1 MNEETWREQLMDE
14 ELLKELVKRQVNEN
28 VKKGRWMDRCTVG
41 ALLFISWMAKTATTS
56 QN

>member
-1 MNEETWREQLMDE
+1 MDE
-14 ELLKELVKRQVNEN
+14 EILREPVKRQVNEN

-41 ALLFISWMAKTATTS
+41 ALLFISWMVKTATAS

>member
-14 ELLKELVKRQVNEN
+14 ELLRELVKRQVNEN